1 MRGTPS
7 VALAVA
13 VVVCQLRVVAGGQA
27 GAIDDDEVTK
37 WDTKGGFIPG
47 TKDDVETGWM
57 TVDKAKDRCARLSEC
72 LAVTFRGA
80 AEVTEPVFAY
90 LKRDTTVAEA
100 DKTWTSMIKRPAGL
114 MDVNFINQLAFPL
127 ELCWIDLVGTAAP
140 ICYGTV
146 QPSSSK
152 NMSSFAGHNFV
163 LKRLVWS
170 LIATSAAR
178 GLAGASG
185 VGGAAEE
192 SRSGDG
198 ALPITARQRAHEWEA
213 PLFLSAASA
222 SEPSAHPLE
231 PVKLVNKLTQPAEVC
246 SAPRWASR
254 LLQASM
260 PVGLETCHGVV
271 AVGGTLSISGLSSD
285 TILLARQL
293 VGVTTIQKRVDN
305 YMLQQQQ
312 LSAGVMKKMVS
323 AMSGGGS
330 GSPTLPT
337 PARPPAKPPS
347 KPQASSLATNTWI
360 PYLAIEEDTAV
371 SGGLR
376 ARCDAQVQP
385 PPSSSSAVHTP
396 TVAEMA
402 AAAKQLMPRMVTL
415 LTTPPAATS
424 SPSDNAGEG
433 CEGVCAAVAAA
444 SGLEPAALD
453 PAAWRT
459 LEWLR
464 QQAPQLAASVGPA
477 PLTVLAAAPLEAAGE
492 AGARRGSEGGGGSN
506 AVAGIG
512 EVVGLNPLHVA
523 LALAFGGARR
533 LSILLVSS
541 ATSSAAASAAQQL
554 LEVWTCAAGI
564 DLSVRELPVP
574 SAGVRMAVGE
584 AGGQQIMGAPS
595 DSRAADPGGQRAHLV
610 IAGSSRHFWWEVA
623 SLHSM
628 ALALILALTLTLALI
643 LTLTLTLTL
652 T

>member
-1 MRGTPS
+1 
-7 VALAVA
+7 
-13 VVVCQLRVVAGGQA
+13 
-27 GAIDDDEVTK
+27 
-37 WDTKGGFIPG
+37 
-47 TKDDVETGWM
+47 
-57 TVDKAKDRCARLSEC
+57 
-72 LAVTFRGA
+72 
-80 AEVTEPVFAY
+80 
-90 LKRDTTVAEA
+90 
-100 DKTWTSMIKRPAGL
+100 
-114 MDVNFINQLAFPL
+114 
-127 ELCWIDLVGTAAP
+127 
-140 ICYGTV
+140 
-146 QPSSSK
+146 
-152 NMSSFAGHNFV
+152 
-163 LKRLVWS
+163 
-170 LIATSAAR
+170 
-178 GLAGASG
+178 
-185 VGGAAEE
+185 
-192 SRSGDG
+192 
-198 ALPITARQRAHEWEA
+198 
-213 PLFLSAASA
+213 
-222 SEPSAHPLE
+222 
-231 PVKLVNKLTQPAEVC
+231 
-246 SAPRWASR
+246 
-254 LLQASM
+254 
-260 PVGLETCHGVV
+260 
-271 AVGGTLSISGLSSD
+271 
-285 TILLARQL
+285 
-293 VGVTTIQKRVDN
+293 
-305 YMLQQQQ
+305 
-312 LSAGVMKKMVS
+312 MVS

-415 LTTPPAATS
+415 LTTPPAATTS

-610 IAGSSRHFWWEVA
+610 IAGSSRHFWWSA
-623 SLHSM
+623 STPRRTRSSSAPSRCGAARRTRPSM
-628 ALALILALTLTLALI
+628 RPSLRSLTLSVSPGPMTHRPS
-643 LTLTLTLTL
+643 
-652 T
+652 